1 MAQDRLAGMWHRLR
15 PKGVRFSFA
24 GTVMLMFTL
33 TLGWLMIRFPRFHS
47 IKVGFG
53 VMLLLNVLFFLRFR
67 DRPRRSWFDRMMQSR
82 FFPRK
87 LSFTNEGRFL
97 VVITLGMGFAAV
109 NTGSNLLY
117 LLLGMLLSLITASGI
132 LSEFS
137 VQKVDWTTDFPELAV
152 AGSETLF
159 PVRVRNRKRRLSSL
173 SLDSEVMLPQEVEV
187 RQVRGTVLK
196 LEPGGTDR
204 LFSRVVFPR
213 RGRFRLVGLSLG
225 TCYPFSFFRKSR
237 QFQIEHAVVV
247 LPRADREVSHLVF
260 ALSAGFEEH
269 ANRVGRGQEFFAVRP
284 MQAGDDWRDVHWKQY
299 ARTGRFS
306 VREYEA
312 LTARRIHVRASPS
325 APPLPPSP
333 GRDAGQRK
341 ARDERREEGIELTA
355 SLLRRL
361 SEAGFEVGL
370 LAPGIGLHPG
380 AGPSLL
386 KQGLTALALLD
397 LDAGAAIPRP
407 SMLHGRDV
415 IVDVDLDT
423 LEVKVDG
430 RLLAAGVSSAASD
443 TPRTSAA
450 PGPGG
455 SAAPAGGM
463 P

>member
-1 MAQDRLAGMWHRLR
+1 MATDRPAGLWQRLR
-15 PKGVRFSFA
+15 PKGFRFSFG

-53 VMLLLNVLFFLRFR
+53 IMLLLNLLFFLRFS
-67 DRPRRSWFDRMMQSR
+67 DRPKRSWFDRMMQSR

-137 VQKVDWTTDFPELAV
+137 VQKVDWVADFPDLAV
-152 AGSETLF
+152 AGTETLF
-159 PVRVRNRKRRLSSL
+159 PVRIRNSKRRLSSL
-173 SLDSEVMLPQEVEV
+173 SLDSEVLLPPDVEV

-196 LEPGGTDR
+196 LQAGASDR
-204 LFSRVVFPR
+204 LFSRVLFPR
-213 RGRFRLVGLSLG
+213 RGRYRLVGLSLG
-225 TCYPFSFFRKSR
+225 TGYPFSFFRKSR
-237 QFQIEHAVVV
+237 QFQMEHPVTV

-312 LTARRIHVRASPS
+312 LTARRLHVRLASS
-325 APPLPPSP
+325 APTAPVATPDKAP
-333 GRDAGQRK
+333 DK
-341 ARDERREEGIELTA
+341 ARDERREEAVELAA
-355 SLLRRL
+355 SLVRRL
-361 SEAGFEVGL
+361 IEAGFEVGL
-370 LAPGIGLHPG
+370 VCPGAGLHPG
-380 AGPSLL
+380 AGPAML
-386 KQGLTALALLD
+386 KQALTALALLD
-397 LDAGAAIPRP
+397 LSSTASVPRP
-407 SMLHGRDV
+407 SMLHGREV
-415 IVDVDLDT
+415 VVDVDLDS
-423 LEVKVDG
+423 LEVRADGKV
-430 RLLAAGVSSAASD
+430 LS
-443 TPRTSAA
+443 
-450 PGPGG
+450 
-455 SAAPAGGM
+455 GGM